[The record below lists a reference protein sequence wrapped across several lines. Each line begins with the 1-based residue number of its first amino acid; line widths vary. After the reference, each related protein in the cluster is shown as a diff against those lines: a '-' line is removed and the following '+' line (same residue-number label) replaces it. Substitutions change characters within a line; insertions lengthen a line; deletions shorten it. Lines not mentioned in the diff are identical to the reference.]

1 MAVRRKNIRDPRAYI
16 REFLARKQPNPIAES
31 LREGQFQHQV
41 VQSSKIYNR
50 KQYKQEK
57 TNDQD

>member
-31 LREGQFQHQV
+31 LREGQFQPQV

-50 KQYKQEK
+50 NRNKQEI

>member
-31 LREGQFQHQV
+31 L
-41 VQSSKIYNR
+41 
-50 KQYKQEK
+50 
-57 TNDQD
+57 